1 MDAGSNLM
9 EAAYTMI
16 SNNVQRLIVVGA
28 GEVVGVARELDL
40 FFEMDRIL
48 RG

>member
-1 MDAGSNLM
+1 M

-16 SNNVQRLIVVGA
+16 ANNVQRLIVVRA
-28 GEVVGVARELDL
+28 GEVVGVIRELDL